1 MLINTLFSPEFMLI
15 LLLFSVGL
23 TVLILLLWFMQTHK
37 ARTSRVLLEDALNDE
52 QAKTHQLEQQ
62 IQEGE
67 QAYTQLQ
74 HLLEANKD
82 ALGQAQIALGKT
94 EVALQL
100 SEQSLL
106 AMTQKHQQQVQEG
119 ERLQELCHALEKE
132 KLALTLSVEEK
143 EKTLAAQQKQF
154 EQVQKDLQTQFENL
168 ANRILAEKSQVFS
181 TQNQTQIT
189 QLLKPFKEQL
199 EGFQKRVNEVHTQ
212 SVAGQA
218 ELKTQIGH
226 IKEMG
231 VRMSEEAQHLTQALS
246 GNKKVLGNWG
256 EMQLEAAFERAG
268 LQKEVNYLT
277 QVHLKDEEG
286 RTQIPDFVLLLPDN
300 KQLIV
305 DSKVSLV
312 AYQKA
317 VAETDAAQA
326 QEHLKQL
333 VKDVRNHVNG
343 LAEKDYAGLQG
354 EQSLGFVLMFM
365 PLEAAFM
372 EVLRQDDSLFQDAYR
387 KGVVVVSQTTLMPTL
402 RMIANLWMLANSN
415 DLAMQLG
422 DKAMDLYNQVVVVAE
437 HLVKLGNNLNTV
449 NKQYNQVV
457 TSFAGN
463 QGVNSKLEKFTALSA
478 RMPKEMP
485 SLEEVEQ
492 VADTSKLGR
501 IEGVLSV

>member
-1 MLINTLFSPEFMLI
+1 MVWEGFWQADNALWVLVVVLV
-15 LLLFSVGL
+15 LL
-23 TVLILLLWFMQTHK
+23 VLVMIMWRTYVHK
-37 ARTSRVLLEDALNDE
+37 ASLEMVLL
-52 QAKTHQLEQQ
+52 
-62 IQEGE
+62 
-67 QAYTQLQ
+67 
-74 HLLEANKD
+74 KD
-82 ALGQAQIALGKT
+82 ALSDEQEKRQAAEEALAKSEMRYATLDKAHNEQNVRLGRYET
-94 EVALQL
+94 ALSVQE
-100 SEQSLL
+100 S
-106 AMTQKHQQQVQEG
+106 TQKSLE
-119 ERLQELCHALEKE
+119 ERLANCEKEWAAWQEKAHRLEKE
-132 KLALTLSVEEK
+132 KLTLVLSVEEK
-143 EKTLAAQQKQF
+143 EKTLKAQQLQF
-154 EQVQKDLQTQFENL
+154 DQARAELSMQFENL
-168 ANRILAEKSQVFS
+168 ANRILSEKSKIFS
-181 TQNQTQIT
+181 MQNQTSIE

-218 ELKTQIGH
+218 ELKTQILH
-226 IKEMG
+226 VKEMG
-231 VRMSEEAQHLTQALS
+231 VRMSEDAQHLTQALS

-256 EMQLEAAFERAG
+256 EMQLEAALERAG
-268 LQKEVNYLT
+268 LQKGVNYLT
-277 QVHLKDEEG
+277 QVHLKDADG

-300 KQLIV
+300 KQLII

-317 VAETDAAQA
+317 VAETDGEKV

-343 LAEKDYAGLQG
+343 LAGKDYAGLQG

-372 EVLRQDDSLFQDAYR
+372 EVLREDEGLFQEAYR
-387 KGVVVVSQTTLMPTL
+387 KGVVLVSQTTLMPTL

-437 HLVKLGNNLNTV
+437 HLVKLGNHLNTV

-478 RMPKEMP
+478 RMPKDMP
-485 SLEEVEQ
+485 ALEEVEQ
-492 VADTSKLGR
+492 VADTSKLSR
-501 IEGVLSV
+501 IEGV